1 MPKNIPSLKPKE
13 LIKILEKAGCQY
25 YREGKGDH
33 RLYFREFEGKKR
45 VVPID
50 IGAKEMSPPYVLR
63 IFRQFGFTD
72 NEIQILI
79 K

>member
-13 LIKILEKAGCQY
+13 LIRILRCGGCDF
-25 YREGKGDH
+25 YRNGKGDH
-33 RLYFREFEGKKR
+33 RLYMRYYEGKKR

-50 IGAKEMSPPYVLR
+50 MGAGELSPPYVLR

-72 NEIQILI
+72 NEIEELL

>member
-13 LIKILEKAGCQY
+13 LIRILRYGGCDF
-25 YREGKGDH
+25 YRNGKGDH
-33 RLYFREFEGKKR
+33 KLYMRYYEGKKR

-50 IGAKEMSPPYVLR
+50 MGAGELSPPYVLR

-72 NEIQILI
+72 NEIEELL

>member
-13 LIKILEKAGCQY
+13 LIRILRSGGCDF
-25 YREGKGDH
+25 YRNGKGDH
-33 RLYFREFEGKKR
+33 KLYMRYYEGKKR
-45 VVPID
+45 VVPVD
-50 IGAKEMSPPYVLR
+50 MGAGELSPPYVLR

-72 NEIQILI
+72 NEVEELL

>member
-1 MPKNIPSLKPKE
+1 MPKNVPALKPRE
-13 LIKILEKAGCQY
+13 LIKRIKKGGCEF

-33 RLYFREFEGKKR
+33 RLYFRVVEGRKR

-50 IGAKEMSPPYVLR
+50 MGAGEFSPAYVIR

-72 NEIQILI
+72 SEIEKLLG
-79 K
+79 